1 VRPSGSRTISSSA
14 FPDAHDGYDRLGMVC
29 EASDDRRQAA
39 DYYRKVIT
47 FVRDHPV
54 DYDPQFET
62 AFRNLV
68 DRLGPHGPKPSN

>member
-1 VRPSGSRTISSSA
+1 
-14 FPDAHDGYDRLGMVC
+14 MVC